1 MRFHVP
7 LQSQGLPFFM
17 RFYRATTFV
26 FPRSF
31 EHRVLF
37 VCFGAVHVP
46 LIACIALQAVTGQWQ
61 LTTLVTLLVATLI
74 GTGLGLAAIHALLAP
89 LSQATTMLQAIQ
101 TGERVPV
108 VPQGADDLVGRL
120 LDGVATAAN
129 ESAARIERL
138 TDAAERDPLTGIR
151 NRRGFLDAAEQVL
164 RGRGNA
170 VLAIVDIDRFK
181 AINDEFGHDTGDAL
195 LRALAK
201 RIEDHLRRSDI
212 AARWGGEEFA
222 VLLPHT
228 TLGEARLVMERL
240 RATVALDTNL
250 GVQDRAVTFSCGLA
264 PVRSFAHLEHA
275 TKQADEALYAAKNA
289 GRNQVHVIES

>member
-1 MRFHVP
+1 
-7 LQSQGLPFFM
+7 M
-17 RFYRATTFV
+17 RFYRATTFL

-31 EHRVLF
+31 EHRILF

-46 LIACIALQAVTGQWQ
+46 LIACIVLQAITGQWQ

-89 LSQATTMLQAIQ
+89 LSQATAMLQAIQ

-108 VPQGADDLVGRL
+108 VPQGANDLVGRL

-129 ESAARIERL
+129 ESAAPIERL

-164 RGRGNA
+164 RSRGNA
-170 VLAIVDIDRFK
+170 VLAIIDIDRFK
-181 AINDEFGHDTGDAL
+181 TINDDFGHDTGDAL
-195 LRALAK
+195 LRSLAK

-228 TLGEARLVMERL
+228 TLDEARLVMERL
-240 RATVALDTNL
+240 RATVALDKGL
-250 GVQDRAVTFSCGLA
+250 GVEDRAVTFSCGLA
-264 PVRSFAHLEHA
+264 PVRSFAQLADA

-289 GRNQVHVIES
+289 GRNQVHVIDS